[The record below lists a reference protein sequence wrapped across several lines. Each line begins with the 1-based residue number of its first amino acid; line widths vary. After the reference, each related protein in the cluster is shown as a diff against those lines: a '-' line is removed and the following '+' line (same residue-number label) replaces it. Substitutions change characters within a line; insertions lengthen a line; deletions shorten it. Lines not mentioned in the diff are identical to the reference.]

1 MSLAGDPPRDGHK
14 SQPGRQG
21 GALLSEAPLAFRNS
35 GCAVFSLRVGDL
47 KPLPDLSCSLNAQGG
62 PGQGN

>member
-21 GALLSEAPLAFRNS
+21 GALLGEAPPAFRNS
-35 GCAVFSLRVGDL
+35 GCAVFSLRLGDL

-62 PGQGN
+62 PGLGN